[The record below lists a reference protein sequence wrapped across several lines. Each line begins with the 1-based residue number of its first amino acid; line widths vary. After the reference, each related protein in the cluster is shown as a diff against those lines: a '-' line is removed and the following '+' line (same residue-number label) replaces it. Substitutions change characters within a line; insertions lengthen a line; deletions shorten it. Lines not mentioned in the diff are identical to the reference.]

1 MISFYAAFIAGLIS
15 FLSPCVLPLV
25 PGFLAYLAG
34 SETNSRTKYFLN
46 SVFFVLGFSVIFAII
61 GVLLN
66 GIFKN
71 ISITVQMWLNWIGG
85 IIIII
90 FGLHLLG
97 LIKVSFLEKG
107 HKVKVKLK
115 RSYITSFLFGG
126 AFAVGWTP
134 CVGAVLGS
142 VLILAATQPGQSL
155 ALLLTYSLGL
165 GLPFLFV
172 GLFSGQAINL
182 INRSKSFLKYFNIF
196 VGILLIILGVLV
208 FTNNL
213 ILVANFGW
221 FL

>member
-1 MISFYAAFIAGLIS
+1 MPKYVFKVESYIFTLSIS
-15 FLSPCVLPLV
+15 
-25 PGFLAYLAG
+25 
-34 SETNSRTKYFLN
+34 
-46 SVFFVLGFSVIFAII
+46 
-61 GVLLN
+61 
-66 GIFKN
+66 
-71 ISITVQMWLNWIGG
+71 
-85 IIIII
+85 
-90 FGLHLLG
+90 
-97 LIKVSFLEKG
+97 
-107 HKVKVKLK
+107 
-115 RSYITSFLFGG
+115 ITSFLFGG

-172 GLFSGQAINL
+172 GLFSSQAINL